1 VDLQRVIALVAGV
14 TRARL
19 WAMTLA
25 VSDALAAEIVGVL
38 RGARARFGL
47 LHGSRVAGSPRADSD
62 VDVAAWWPFD
72 SPQAFE
78 VLLPPG
84 VDLVVLNG
92 APLEL
97 AGRIALYGRVLFDDD
112 PPARVRWTATVRKIY
127 ADEQPR
133 LRRSHLEFVEA
144 VRRGR

>member
-1 VDLQRVIALVAGV
+1 MLTHLSGVDLSR
-14 TRARL
+14 
-19 WAMTLA
+19 
-25 VSDALAAEIVGVL
+25 LAAETVAVL
-38 RGARARFGL
+38 RGAGARFGL
-47 LHGSRVAGSPRADSD
+47 LHGSRVAGSARVDSD

-72 SPQAFE
+72 PPQAFE

-112 PPARVRWTATVRKIY
+112 PSARVRWTATMRKIY

-133 LRRSHLEFVEA
+133 LRRSHDEFVEA
-144 VRRGR
+144 LRRGR